1 MSKTRDKHPRDGWRV
16 GRLGPSVLKGSEAGL
31 QRLPLDY
38 IDVPLDDM
46 LRSGTSS
53 LKCGAQVNQDLLDLR
68 PDVALAYYS
77 PEALTTS

>member
-38 IDVPLDDM
+38 VDVQLDDV
-46 LRSGTSS
+46 LGIRTARGQRH
-53 LKCGAQVNQDLLDLR
+53 AQVSQGLLGLR
-68 PDVALAYYS
+68 YDVALANYLS
-77 PEALTTS
+77 